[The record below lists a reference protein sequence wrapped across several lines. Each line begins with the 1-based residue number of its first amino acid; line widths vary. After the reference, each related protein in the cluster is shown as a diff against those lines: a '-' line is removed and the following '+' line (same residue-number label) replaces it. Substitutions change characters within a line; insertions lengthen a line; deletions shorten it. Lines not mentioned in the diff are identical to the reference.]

1 MGCKEN
7 SRTQSCTVQV
17 GQNPTQCRV
26 PFRTTASHTPNR
38 CTCCCDEDYCNQA
51 FDNPCMEI
59 TELPECTP
67 VPAPGN
73 GTKSCTNPD
82 DNLIPGTECWFEC
95 NSGFYAEGPT
105 HTTCELNSART
116 GASFTNRGPRC
127 IPLCPQNA
135 VLDVVFA
142 IEISTS
148 ASSVQTLKEIT
159 AAVIRKFSI
168 GSTDTKIGVVG
179 FRGNRVNPMVS
190 NLKDRKTQP
199 GLITFVNNLSFSPP
213 GVGATP
219 TLMSYIN
226 TNMFVATQGDR
237 PNAGNVIVTM
247 QSSSISVTKGGENTM
262 IPVSS
267 VYNTF
272 RLVEAAIRK

>member
-1 MGCKEN
+1 MTTFLKISVLAIFAISMVAGQGGLRKCWFCENARNFLDCLDRGRQITCKQPIDVCYAEFQSTTLTMGCKEN

-148 ASSVQTLKEIT
+148 ASSVQTLKEIS
-159 AAVIRKFSI
+159 AAV
-168 GSTDTKIGVVG
+168 
-179 FRGNRVNPMVS
+179 
-190 NLKDRKTQP
+190 
-199 GLITFVNNLSFSPP
+199 
-213 GVGATP
+213 
-219 TLMSYIN
+219 
-226 TNMFVATQGDR
+226 
-237 PNAGNVIVTM
+237 
-247 QSSSISVTKGGENTM
+247 
-262 IPVSS
+262 
-267 VYNTF
+267 
-272 RLVEAAIRK
+272 